1 VEWESVLDESIR
13 YMEAHLL
20 SHHSPD
26 DVARHVHL
34 SAIYLQQA
42 FHIMTGLSLGEYM
55 RNRRMHLAAVDLVTT
70 QDKIIDIAYKYGY
83 ETPESFTKAFVRF
96 HHAPPRLVRKHPS
109 LARVFLPI
117 DIHIYIL
124 GGDHPSPDLRTSG
137 ACRVHIPH
145 RDDPLPLFPVSV
157 AGRAVHR

>member
-1 VEWESVLDESIR
+1 MEWESILDESIR

-55 RNRRMHLAAVDLVTT
+55 RNRRMHQAAVDLITT

-83 ETPESFTKAFVRF
+83 ETPESFTKAFHRF
-96 HHAPPRLVRKHPS
+96 HHASPTLVRRHPA
-109 LARVFLPI
+109 LARVFLPL
-117 DIHIYIL
+117 DIHIFIL
-124 GGDHPSPDLRTSG
+124 GGDHPSPDQHTSG
-137 ACRVHIPH
+137 ACCVHFFREGEMP
-145 RDDPLPLFPVSV
+145 PLSHTGTP
-157 AGRAVHR
+157 GRAVHR